1 VKNSYVTGLDGEW
14 FLLPRTQEGIYVE
27 NRLQAAPNWF
37 LNTGVRTEV
46 IDTHAIPPG
55 FGRPAFP
62 ANTVVSVNPKI
73 ATVYVLRATRVHAS
87 FGTGIRPPAAFDI
100 AFTNNPALKPERTRS
115 VDAGL
120 EQRLFH
126 DRLSLGASYFYN
138 RFYDL
143 IVSLGGSLAN
153 LSTFQSGNLANSRA
167 QGLETEARFRPN
179 RMIAIYGTY
188 TFLDTAVLSLDG
200 STGLA
205 PTYYKVGQPLFRR
218 PRQSGAITSSFQ
230 YRKLSANLTGYFR
243 GQTLDVEP
251 NYGIAF
257 GIFPNHGYADLGLNL
272 NYALPHGVTAYCNLR
287 NILNQRYEEVLGY
300 PALKFNFVTG
310 LRWRLGRK

>member
-1 VKNSYVTGLDGEW
+1 M
-14 FLLPRTQEGIYVE
+14 
-27 NRLQAAPNWF
+27 
-37 LNTGVRTEV
+37 
-46 IDTHAIPPG
+46 
-55 FGRPAFP
+55 
-62 ANTVVSVNPKI
+62 
-73 ATVYVLRATRVHAS
+73 
-87 FGTGIRPPAAFDI
+87 
-100 AFTNNPALKPERTRS
+100 
-115 VDAGL
+115 DAGL

-153 LSTFQSGNLANSRA
+153 LSTFQSDNLANSRA

-179 RMIAIYGTY
+179 RMIAIYGSY
-188 TFLDTAVLSLDG
+188 TFLDTAVLSLNG

-218 PRQSGAITSSFQ
+218 PRHSGAITSSFQ
-230 YRKLSANLTGYFR
+230 YHQLSANLTGYFR
-243 GQTLDVEP
+243 GQTLDIEP

-257 GIFPNHGYADLGLNL
+257 GIFPNPGYADVGLNF
-272 NYALPHGVTAYCNLR
+272 NYALPHGMTAYCNLR

-310 LRWRLGRK
+310 LRWRLGRR